1 MRATCMVIVA
11 LFFLV
16 VSNLAI
22 VISFATPYWIEF
34 RNPVFHSGGNH
45 HRGLWAY
52 CDSSSCKWVFDN
64 NFLIQKDLG
73 VLIQVTQALYSIG
86 AVCGILSLLIATI
99 ALCCDCKCNAHKAV
113 AILLILAVVFMS
125 IGLVI
130 YGIAMNKKYDA
141 AITWNESSQAMICW
155 SFWLGVGACVVSFF
169 TAIIYAFESHV
180 TSYN

>member
-22 VISFATPYWIEF
+22 IISFATPYWMEF
-34 RNPVFHSGGNH
+34 RDPVYNKGGNH

-52 CDSSSCKWVFDN
+52 CSPSNCRWVFDN

-73 VLIQVTQALYSIG
+73 VLIQITQALYSFG
-86 AVCGILSLLIATI
+86 ASCGLLSLLIATM

-125 IGLVI
+125 VGLVI
-130 YGIAMNKKYDA
+130 YGIAMNETYNVSISWEKDSRA
-141 AITWNESSQAMICW
+141 RICW
-155 SFWLGVGACVVSFF
+155 SFWLGVGACVVSFL
-169 TAIIYAFESHV
+169 TSIIYAFESHV